1 MLLKAT
7 EKPNIFDIK
16 PVTIEHP
23 KASTKFAKPIK
34 QTKVITQR
42 PERTENPN
50 IYEIQPV
57 TI

>member
-23 KASTKFAKPIK
+23 RASTKLAKPVK
-34 QTKVITQR
+34 QTKIITQLLPR
-42 PERTENPN
+42 KDRKPK
-50 IYEIQPV
+50 YL
-57 TI
+57 